1 MSENPAGGGTSP
13 MEPMAPVEYTYTVC
27 VSGSNEPPFQFVPA
41 SALVSKAIGPS
52 NLLTTGGANIE
63 PILYFLTSS
72 TASALSSGVK
82 SIKSSVDTPV
92 RSYGGGLVGNGCVG
106 EYHSPGTSPFST
118 GRSSMGHTGWPVT
131 RSKTYRYA
139 RLVGCATAFMG

>member
-13 MEPMAPVEYTYTVC
+13 IEPIAPVEYTNTVC

-41 SALVSKAIGPS
+41 SALVSNAIGPS
-52 NLLTTGGANIE
+52 SLPTTGGVNIG

-72 TASALSSGVK
+72 SASALSSGVK
-82 SIKSSVDTPV
+82 SIRSSVETPV

-106 EYHSPGTSPFST
+106 EYHS
-118 GRSSMGHTGWPVT
+118 
-131 RSKTYRYA
+131 
-139 RLVGCATAFMG
+139 